1 MGRATYV
8 LVLLIGCILSAV
20 LLSSA
25 VEEAFLKVGRYVR
38 GGVSFIII
46 CDFRFLGCVTTSLNG
61 LAMGTSATI
70 FAMGRKDFLAILAS
84 IASASRWLDSFSF

>member
-25 VEEAFLKVGRYVR
+25 VEEAFLKVGRDFTYE
-38 GGVSFIII
+38 GAYSLSY
-46 CDFRFLGCVTTSLNG
+46 DFRFLGCVTTSLNG
-61 LAMGTSATI
+61 PAMGTSATI

-84 IASASRWLDSFSF
+84 IASASHWLDSFLF